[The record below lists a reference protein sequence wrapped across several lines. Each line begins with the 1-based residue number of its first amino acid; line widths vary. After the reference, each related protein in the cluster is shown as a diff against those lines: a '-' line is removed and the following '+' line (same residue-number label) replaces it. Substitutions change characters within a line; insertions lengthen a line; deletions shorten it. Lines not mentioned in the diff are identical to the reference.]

1 LVGENSRLK
10 QELTRMKDEVA
21 RLETANRESQ
31 MKIRAQVILNLKKD
45 CIVRESNPGRP
56 RGRRAFYH

>member
-1 LVGENSRLK
+1 MSPLILFQKMENIGMQIKKLEYLGFELGHLDNLVYLFDLK
-10 QELTRMKDEVA
+10 
-21 RLETANRESQ
+21 
-31 MKIRAQVILNLKKD
+31 MKIT